1 MKFSEKI
8 TIVIGIGLVAI
19 FVIGLA
25 WSISTGLAGFWRG
38 LPFWVIVIFC
48 LYLLIL
54 DSIKAI
60 KNKYFSHKEVI
71 KRKKYIESL
80 MARSYLKQFKFF
92 YFLKYFFRYLSI

>member
-1 MKFSEKI
+1 MKLSEKI
-8 TIVIGIGLVAI
+8 TIILGIALVAI

-54 DSIKAI
+54 DS
-60 KNKYFSHKEVI
+60 
-71 KRKKYIESL
+71 
-80 MARSYLKQFKFF
+80 LKQIRNK
-92 YFLKYFFRYLSI
+92 